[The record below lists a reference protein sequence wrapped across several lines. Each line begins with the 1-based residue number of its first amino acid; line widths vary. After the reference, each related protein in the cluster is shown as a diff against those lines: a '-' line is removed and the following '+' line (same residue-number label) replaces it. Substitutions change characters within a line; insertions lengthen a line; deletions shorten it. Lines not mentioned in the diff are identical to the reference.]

1 MQAYLKP
8 HIHMTQV
15 GREVVALD
23 VRQDTYFCLAGAAAF
38 LTLGEKGA
46 IGFKT
51 DSAHRALAEADLLS
65 DEPDQQRRAL
75 PARPVRAAS
84 LVLEAPPT
92 PIERLRF
99 VRTSLTV
106 LSNYRKTS
114 FSCLITDTGPR
125 PADCDLRPESIA
137 INRQVALFAHWLPW
151 VPYQE
156 ACLYRA
162 YFLRRFLARG
172 SLAADWVFGVT
183 TWPFSA
189 HCWLQ
194 VGDIVLDDDVDRVRS
209 YRPIMVV

>member
-8 HIHMTQV
+8 HIHMVQV
-15 GREVVALD
+15 GDDVVALD

-38 LTLGEKGA
+38 LALGESGA
-46 IGFKT
+46 IVFKT
-51 DSAHRALAEADLLS
+51 ELAHRALAEADLLS
-65 DEPDQQRRAL
+65 DEPDQHRRRL
-75 PARPVRAAS
+75 PLRPVRATS
-84 LVLEAPPT
+84 LVLEAPPK

-99 VRTSLTV
+99 VRTTLTV
-106 LSNYRKTS
+106 LSHYRKTS
-114 FSCLITDTGPR
+114 FSSLITDTVPR
-125 PADCDLRPESIA
+125 PTGYVLKSDSAA
-137 INRQVALFAHWLPW
+137 VVRQVALFGRWLPW
-151 VPYQE
+151 VPHQE

-162 YFLRRFLARG
+162 FFLRRFLAQSG
-172 SLAADWVFGVT
+172 LTADWVFGVT